1 MQHLTGRRKRDFM
14 QKWQEYEEKYYQ
26 VKNLGV
32 LGMCMAIAPSVE
44 ELEKAK
50 SSPHVMDQWELDRS
64 KELHKIV
71 HDLLQIAKK
80 KNMA

>member
-1 MQHLTGRRKRDFM
+1 MQHLNGRRKRDFM

-32 LGMCMAIAPSVE
+32 FGICAAIAPNVE

-50 SSPHVMDQWELDRS
+50 SSPYVMDQWELDRR
-64 KELHKIV
+64 KELHQIV